1 MSFKD
6 NLREEL
12 NFQGLMIKDLAERTG
27 LNQASLSNYLRE
39 NSSIP
44 SADIA
49 VKIAKALNVSVE
61 YLITGNI
68 SQTNV
73 QENFSC
79 EVIRLAKK
87 LSKISTQ
94 DLKHITALIDSY
106 L

>member
-12 NFQGLMIKDLAERTG
+12 NFQGLMIKDLAEKTG

-61 YLITGNI
+61 YLITGKI

>member
-6 NLREEL
+6 NLKEEL
-12 NFQGLMIKDLAERTG
+12 SFQGMLVKDLAEKTG

-61 YLITGNI
+61 YLVSGKKSLSDDN
-68 SQTNV
+68 
-73 QENFSC
+73 QEFNC
-79 EVIRLAKK
+79 QIIRLAKK
-87 LSKISTQ
+87 LSKINRD
-94 DLKHITALIDSY
+94 DLKHIEALIDSY

>member
-12 NFQGLMIKDLAERTG
+12 NFQGLMIKDLAEKTG

-39 NSSIP
+39 NNSIP
-44 SADIA
+44 AADIA

-61 YLITGNI
+61 YLVNGKN
-68 SQTNV
+68 SQINS